1 MGEMMMLKILV
12 GLVVALYGL
21 VIFVESHSNKK

>member
-1 MGEMMMLKILV
+1 MGEITMLKILV

-21 VIFVESHSNKK
+21 VIFVENRSNKK

>member
-21 VIFVESHSNKK
+21 VIFVEIRSNKK

>member
-12 GLVVALYGL
+12 GLVVVLYGL
-21 VIFVESHSNKK
+21 VIFVENRSNKK